1 MRALFWNIRGF
12 GRRGRRTL
20 LKEYLRL
27 HRIDVV
33 LLQETIKQDFTD
45 AELAS
50 LEVGEK
56 FFWSWLPANGQSG
69 GMLLGVSDS
78 LFEVGRMDRG
88 QFFLSLSVLHRVS
101 NKKMEVIGIYGPA
114 DHARS
119 RGFLDEISVKI
130 AGCTLP
136 ILMGGDFNLIRAAE
150 DKSNDNL
157 NWPLIDLLGSDHT
170 PLVFDTGEGFPVRS
184 NRFFFETSWFERHEF
199 VPLVQH
205 SWERLLT
212 KVGGRDIIDWWNFM
226 STGLRQ
232 FLRGWNQNLGRDTK
246 AEKAALLTQIAEL
259 DVLADAT
266 GLDEDAWASRYH
278 LEEQLLHIYIMEE
291 EHWRHRGREPARFLG
306 PKGVWAGPFLMGE
319 EARVSEEENGG
330 LACTFSEPELE
341 AIIKG
346 MNTDTAPGP
355 DGFPVMFFKRFWP
368 QVKLGILHILNDFV
382 LGRIDIARLNFGIL
396 SLIPKVPGAEQISQY
411 RPIALINVV
420 FKIISKAF
428 ASRLD
433 PIAHRILSPNQ
444 TAFIKGRNILDGP
457 LALMEIIHD
466 LRKRKHSGVLL
477 KLDFEKAYDRVN
489 WDFLGEVLRYKGF
502 DAGYIHR
509 ILQLVSGG
517 QTAISING
525 EVGPFFRNKR
535 GVRQGD
541 PLSPLLFNFIGEALS
556 VILSAAASAGH
567 IHGLVPHLL
576 PGVITHLQYADD
588 TLILIQGSDEDIA
601 NLKFLLM
608 CFEDMSGLKI
618 NYHKSEVFVLGQ
630 RISERNAIANKLN
643 CKLGNFPFLYLG
655 LPISNRKLTLEQW
668 LFLVRKLAAKI
679 EPWVGRLLTSGGRL
693 ILSNSCLDNLPI
705 YAMGLFLLHDG
716 IHARFDSHRSKFFWE
731 GAGPKRKYHLVN
743 WPTVCRPKEVGGLGL
758 LNTKNMNLALL
769 LKWIWRLYQ
778 DEDTIWTRIIR
789 AKYVDASD
797 LFSGFGHGGS
807 PFWKSLHKIKH
818 LFKVG
823 AKHEVR
829 NGIRTN
835 FWKDWWIGRG
845 PIMDSFPMLF
855 AICDNQDISVAE
867 ALQHHSLQVRF
878 RRSLDQEGARYW
890 GELQGMLAHVSLGT
904 SQDKVSWHLDQH
916 GSFTVKSMYAQ
927 LSQGTTVAHSK
938 DMWEARLPLKIKIF
952 SWQLAIDKLPS
963 GQQILTR
970 HGPSNGLCALCGA
983 PEDASHIFF
992 ACSLAMFSWRL
1003 LWVLFLAQSWALWNV
1018 RNKLA
1023 IEKKIISNPADI
1035 IYKITI
1041 FLQLWSLKAKAR
1053 EKEGLSWMACEL
1065 RELYVQLKPPA
1076 G

>member
-27 HRIDVV
+27 HRIDLV

-45 AELAS
+45 AELTS

-56 FFWSWLPANGQSG
+56 FFWSWLPANGHSG
-69 GMLLGVSDS
+69 GMLLGVRDS

-88 QFFLSLSVLHRVS
+88 QLFLSLSVLHRVS
-101 NKKMEVIGIYGPA
+101 NKKLEVIGIYGPA

-119 RGFLDEISVKI
+119 RGFLDEISGKI
-130 AGCTLP
+130 ARCTLP

-150 DKSNDNL
+150 DKSNANL
-157 NWPLIDLLGSDHT
+157 NWPLIDLFNNTIASWALREIPRTGARFTWSNHQLNPVRSALDRVFVSASFEAIFPLCSLSAETSLGSDHT

-184 NRFFFETSWFERHEF
+184 NRFFFETSWFERQEF
-199 VPLVQH
+199 IPLVQQ

-226 STGLRQ
+226 SSGLRQ
-232 FLRGWNQNLGRDTK
+232 LLRGWSQNLGRDTK
-246 AEKAALLTQIAEL
+246 AEKAALLTRIAEL

-266 GLDEDAWASRYH
+266 GLDEDACTSRYH
-278 LEEQLLHIYIMEE
+278 LEEQLLHIYRMEE
-291 EHWRHRGREPARFLG
+291 EHWRQRGRVR
-306 PKGVWAGPFLMGE
+306 WALQGDANTAYFH
-319 EARVSEEENGG
+319 AV
-330 LACTFSEPELE
+330 
-341 AIIKG
+341 IIKE
-346 MNTDTAPGP
+346 MKTDTAPGP
-355 DGFPVMFFKRFWP
+355 DGFPVAFFKRFWP
-368 QVKLGILHILNDFV
+368 QTKHGILHILNDFV
-382 LGRIDIARLNFGIL
+382 LGCIDISRLNFGIL

-411 RPIALINVV
+411 RPIALINVI
-420 FKIISKAF
+420 FKIISKAY
-428 ASRLD
+428 ASKLD
-433 PIAHRILSPNQ
+433 PIAHRIISPNQ

-457 LALMEIIHD
+457 LALLEIIHD
-466 LRKRKHSGVLL
+466 IRKRKHSGVLL

-489 WDFLGEVLRYKGF
+489 WDFLGEVLRCKGF

-517 QTAISING
+517 QTVISING

-541 PLSPLLFNFIGEALS
+541 PLSPLLFNFIGEVLS
-556 VILSAAASAGH
+556 GILSAAASAGH

-576 PGVITHLQYADD
+576 PGGITHLQYADD

-630 RISERNAIANKLN
+630 RASERNSIANKLN
-643 CKLGNFPFLYLG
+643 CKLGSFPFIYLG
-655 LPISNRKLTLEQW
+655 LPISDRKLTLEQW
-668 LFLVRKLAAKI
+668 LFLVRKLADKI
-679 EPWVGRLLTSGGRL
+679 EPWVGRLLSSGGRL

-705 YAMGLFLLHDG
+705 FAMGLFLLHDG

-731 GAGPKRKYHLVN
+731 GADPKRKYHLVN
-743 WPTVCRPKEVGGLGL
+743 WPAVCRPKEVGGLGL
-758 LNTKNMNLALL
+758 LNTTKMNLALL

-778 DEDTIWTRIIR
+778 DVDTIWARIIR
-789 AKYVDASD
+789 AKYGDASD
-797 LFSGFGHGGS
+797 LFSGSGHGGS

-835 FWKDWWIGRG
+835 FRKDWWIGRG
-845 PIMDSFPMLF
+845 PIMDSFPLLF
-855 AICDNQDISVAE
+855 AICDNPDISVAN
-867 ALQHHSLQVRF
+867 ALHHDELHIRF
-878 RRSLDQEGARYW
+878 RRSLDQEAVEPKGQGKRKGGAK
-890 GELQGMLAHVSLGT
+890 LDGT
-904 SQDKVSWHLDQH
+904 RAKGAVRA
-916 GSFTVKSMYAQ
+916 AQ
-927 LSQGTTVAHSK
+927 ATGG
-938 DMWEARLPLKIKIF
+938 LKK
-952 SWQLAIDKLPS
+952 
-963 GQQILTR
+963 
-970 HGPSNGLCALCGA
+970 
-983 PEDASHIFF
+983 
-992 ACSLAMFSWRL
+992 
-1003 LWVLFLAQSWALWNV
+1003 
-1018 RNKLA
+1018 
-1023 IEKKIISNPADI
+1023 
-1035 IYKITI
+1035 
-1041 FLQLWSLKAKAR
+1041 
-1053 EKEGLSWMACEL
+1053 
-1065 RELYVQLKPPA
+1065 
-1076 G
+1076 